1 MKNIKSTKNAN
12 KATTA
17 TKNEGYGLVSS
28 KDGWDG
34 ITSEGDGYESKH
46 KPLTAWA
53 VEVDGEIDPQKIRS
67 TRALARNARD
77 NLAETYGRTISLSVR
92 KVLITPVAVR

>member
-12 KATTA
+12 KAITT
-17 TKNEGYGLVSS
+17 TSNEGYGLGSS

-34 ITSEGDGYESKH
+34 ITSEGDGIASKR

-53 VEVDGEIDPQKIRS
+53 LEIDGEICPNNIVS
-67 TRALARNARD
+67 TRAYARSWRND
-77 NLAETYGRTISLSVR
+77 VAEVYGSDAKVSVR
-92 KVLITPVAVR
+92 KVVIVAVSGR